1 MLQEIHFNRHQF
13 VVSLDFTVWKITTNA
28 ASSSTEKNSKNRK
41 HAFNLKIST
50 FGNSRKLSCKS
61 RKKIRELLGR
71 KWGKFRLI
79 LWLCMICLRLLHP
92 KFKEFQLKVHLK
104 RAWEISVKSCTK
116 WLKRS
121 GWKGQIKSEFNT
133 TICLSR
139 RSCRFLFL
147 FSVLWQLF
155 GLDPWSDF
163 SDANN

>member
-13 VVSLDFTVWKITTNA
+13 VVSLDFTVWKITTNT
-28 ASSSTEKNSKNRK
+28 ASSSTEKI
-41 HAFNLKIST
+41 LKTGNMLLIWKSPR

-61 RKKIRELLGR
+61 RKKNRELLGR

-79 LWLCMICLRLLHP
+79 LWLCMICLRLLRP

-116 WLKRS
+116 CLKRS
-121 GWKGQIKSEFNT
+121 GWKGQIKSELNT

-139 RSCRFLFL
+139 KSCRFLFL
-147 FSVLWQLF
+147 LSELWQLF